1 MKKVSEME
9 CENLFEFGEHF
20 SSLNELE
27 TFPNSLLKEIEF
39 ELFDNFIH
47 TEVAGD
53 QTDDAVEFIQNII
66 ENVKAEID
74 LFLIDSDK
82 AIFLHILTKTF
93 TVLLSVKADT
103 PEKIIKIVRIA
114 ISTILKKWSEQ
125 N

>member
-9 CENLFEFGEHF
+9 CENLFDFEEDF
-20 SSLNELE
+20 SSLNEPE
-27 TFPNSLLKEIEF
+27 TLPNSLLKEIEV
-39 ELFDNFIH
+39 ELSDNLIH
-47 TEVAGD
+47 TEVADD
-53 QTDDAVEFIQNII
+53 QTDGTVEFILNII
-66 ENVKAEID
+66 EKVKAEID

-82 AIFLHILTKTF
+82 VVFLLILTKIF

-114 ISTILKKWSEQ
+114 ISTILKKLSEQ

>member
-9 CENLFEFGEHF
+9 CENLFDFEEDF
-20 SSLNELE
+20 SSLNEPE
-27 TFPNSLLKEIEF
+27 TLPNSLLKEIEV
-39 ELFDNFIH
+39 ELSDNLIH
-47 TEVAGD
+47 TEVADD
-53 QTDDAVEFIQNII
+53 QTDGTVEFILNII
-66 ENVKAEID
+66 EKVKAEID

-82 AIFLHILTKTF
+82 VVFLHILTKIF

>member
-1 MKKVSEME
+1 ME
-9 CENLFEFGEHF
+9 CENLFDFEEDF
-20 SSLNELE
+20 SSLNEPE
-27 TFPNSLLKEIEF
+27 TLPNSLLKEIEV
-39 ELFDNFIH
+39 ELSDNLIH
-47 TEVAGD
+47 TEVADD
-53 QTDDAVEFIQNII
+53 QTDGMVEFILNII
-66 ENVKAEID
+66 EKVKAEID

-82 AIFLHILTKTF
+82 VVFLHILTKIF